1 MIAKITRGSNPGN
14 IGAYLHG
21 PGHAN
26 EHFYERNGGRYP
38 GGVVV
43 GGNVFV
49 FVNPPHKPWVA
60 RRLMA
65 SRAGAGDPGRGLS
78 RSVVFQPVAPNG
90 VLVVGCETSGRRRR
104 DMGKLIGYARVS
116 TRSQGTDRQVTDLL
130 GAGVRRDDLYVDHG
144 VSGARTSRPGFE
156 QAVGALQ
163 EGDTLVVTTLDRLG
177 RSTQTMLE
185 LAQNLR
191 GRGVGLRVLNLGGGD
206 VDTSTPMGSM
216 VFTVMAALAEMELE
230 IKRERVTDSI
240 AKRRAAGGDLGG
252 RRQQFTDSQI
262 RSAQRL
268 IQAGQPAAQVARD
281 LGMSRA
287 TLYRRIIN
295 MP

>member
-1 MIAKITRGSNPGN
+1 M
-14 IGAYLHG
+14 
-21 PGHAN
+21 
-26 EHFYERNGGRYP
+26 
-38 GGVVV
+38 
-43 GGNVFV
+43 
-49 FVNPPHKPWVA
+49 
-60 RRLMA
+60 
-65 SRAGAGDPGRGLS
+65 
-78 RSVVFQPVAPNG
+78 
-90 VLVVGCETSGRRRR
+90 
-104 DMGKLIGYARVS
+104 
-116 TRSQGTDRQVTDLL
+116 TDLL

-144 VSGARTSRPGFE
+144 VSGARARRPGFD

-185 LAQNLR
+185 LAESLR
-191 GRGVGLRVLNLGGGD
+191 EKGVGLRVLNLGGGE

-230 IKRERVTDSI
+230 IKRERVTDSV

-262 RSAQRL
+262 RSARRL
-268 IQAGQPAAQVARD
+268 IDAGQPAAQVARD

-287 TLYRRIIN
+287 TLYRRLSN
-295 MP
+295 LPATTP